1 MPEVR
6 LVNVSKRFGT
16 IVAVDHVNL
25 TVQDGEYL
33 TILGPSGC
41 GKTTTLRMVAGLV
54 EPDEG
59 EIYIGDKL
67 VNEVPPE
74 DRSIGY
80 VFQDYALFP
89 HMSVWENV
97 TYGPYVK
104 GRDRDELARVGGEI
118 LRLVGL
124 RHRAR
129 SFPRELSGG
138 MIQRV
143 ALARALAAGAK
154 LLLLD
159 EPLSALD
166 VRLAFNLRYEL
177 SRFVRDLKLT
187 AIHVTHDQSEAMVMS
202 DRIAVMRKGRILQ
215 VGTPTELYM
224 RPQRIFVANFIGEA
238 NFLEGTVLAIDK
250 TGSLIELKGGLKI
263 RSLDTKRKMG
273 ERVVAF
279 FRPEVAMIGRGV
291 AKAINTLPGRIER
304 CTFEGEHVRY
314 EVRLKNEDKVVV
326 MRPSMVGRWLRVNEN
341 VTVSFDTEGILLY
354 PYPKAGLERE
364 LAVE

>member
-6 LVNVSKRFGT
+6 LVNISKHFGA
-16 IVAVDHVNL
+16 IVAVDNVNL
-25 TVQDGEYL
+25 VVRDGEYL

-54 EPDEG
+54 DPDGG
-59 EIYIGDKL
+59 EIYIGGKL

-74 DRSIGY
+74 DRGIGY

-89 HMSVWENV
+89 HMNVWENV

-104 GRDRDELARVGGEI
+104 GWKRNKLTDVGDEV

-124 RHRAR
+124 RHRAK
-129 SFPRELSGG
+129 SYPRELSGG

-177 SRFVRDLKLT
+177 SRFVKDLNLT

-224 RPQRIFVANFIGEA
+224 KPQRIFVANFIGEA
-238 NFLEGTVLAIDK
+238 NFLEGMVLTIGK
-250 TGSLIELKGGLKI
+250 IGSLIELKGGLKV
-263 RSLDTKRKMG
+263 RSTGTQGKAG

-279 FRPEVAMIGRGV
+279 FRPEVATIRRGFSEDV
-291 AKAINTLPGRIER
+291 NELPGRVER
-304 CTFEGEHVRY
+304 CTFEGEDIRY

-326 MRPSMVGRWLRVNEN
+326 MRPSMVGRWLSVNER
-341 VTVSFDTEGILLY
+341 VTVSFDPESILLY

-364 LAVE
+364 LALE